1 MTSVSIESGSF
12 GRVLARDVH
21 QAPFEPAAASATP
34 AAAAAVAPAPST
46 PHQSGVTVSAPFDP
60 TLLAAKHSL
69 RQSMTR
75 TLNALSPEA
84 VAAQSAALLVR
95 VVAHPVYRAASA
107 VALFVSMP
115 SGEVQTED
123 IIRHALEAGKKV
135 FVPRIEPPPKRKPGA
150 VAPAAASNSVAAA
163 AAADEAH
170 SIEAAPMPAL
180 APGGG
185 RMKLLQIHSMEE
197 LMSFVPNRWGIR
209 EPPLTLSSPSAGSSS
224 SSPRLEGHDCPEL
237 TLLLCPGVAFD
248 RSCRRLGHGKG
259 YYDTYMA
266 SLQAHRTSSDAAGHQ
281 TPPAHTIA
289 LAFDEQLVPEQ
300 DQVPVGE
307 LDIPLDEILTPSTHI
322 VRPKEHADAAAQ
334 A

>member
-1 MTSVSIESGSF
+1 
-12 GRVLARDVH
+12 
-21 QAPFEPAAASATP
+21 
-34 AAAAAVAPAPST
+34 
-46 PHQSGVTVSAPFDP
+46 VSAPFDP

-84 VAAQSAALLVR
+84 VAAQSAALLAR

-135 FVPRIEPPPKRKPGA
+135 FVPRIEPPPKRKPAA
-150 VAPAAASNSVAAA
+150 VAPSTSVAAA
-163 AAADEAH
+163 AADVAH
-170 SIEAAPMPAL
+170 PSSSSIEAAPMPAL

-266 SLQAHRTSSDAAGHQ
+266 SLQAHRTSATLNLS
-281 TPPAHTIA
+281 PAHTIA

-300 DQVPVGE
+300 EQVPVGD

-322 VRPKEHADAAAQ
+322 VRPKEQHADAGKA
-334 A
+334 